1 MWGDDIH
8 EHDDNEGVDLVAV
21 AAAGAD
27 HLVTD
32 AVTDDDGGV
41 VEEGRDTD
49 HLAHDDNEG

>member
-1 MWGDDIH
+1 MGGDDIH